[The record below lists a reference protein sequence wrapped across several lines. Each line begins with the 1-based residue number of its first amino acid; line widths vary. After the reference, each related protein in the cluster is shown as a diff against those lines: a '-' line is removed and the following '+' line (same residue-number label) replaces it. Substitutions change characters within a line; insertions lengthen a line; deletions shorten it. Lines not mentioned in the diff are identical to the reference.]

1 MWILILLFLL
11 SVINLAAGI
20 FLETNSFWIRSVSFF
35 AAGFCGCGFT
45 YHLLNKILESRGD
58 RMDDIQRIKKQFQDE
73 PRLWT
78 KELWRGE
85 RLLEKAK
92 NHQMRKAAKVVIK
105 DAKKGI
111 NRTEENLDKLVKIK
125 EELRALAVFKKPV
138 REIV

>member
-1 MWILILLFLL
+1 
-11 SVINLAAGI
+11 
-20 FLETNSFWIRSVSFF
+20 
-35 AAGFCGCGFT
+35 
-45 YHLLNKILESRGD
+45 
-58 RMDDIQRIKKQFQDE
+58 MDDIQKIKAQFQHE
-73 PRLWT
+73 LRLWT

-105 DAKKGI
+105 DAKGGI